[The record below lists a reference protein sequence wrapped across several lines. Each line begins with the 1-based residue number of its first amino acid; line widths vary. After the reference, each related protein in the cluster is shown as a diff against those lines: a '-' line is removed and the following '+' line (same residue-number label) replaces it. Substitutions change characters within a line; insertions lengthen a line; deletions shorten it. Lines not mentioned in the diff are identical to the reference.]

1 MTWRTTLL
9 VVSLGNNAQR
19 ARELASL
26 VVTLRLDV
34 SIGVGG
40 LADRRVPHPSPVA
53 SLVRTEW
60 RGGRK
65 CGSSA

>member
-40 LADRRVPHPSPVA
+40 LADRRVPIRPLSPR
-53 SLVRTEW
+53 S
-60 RGGRK
+60 
-65 CGSSA
+65 